1 MAKKNTKDKSK
12 TLNRLLNVSQ
22 VLNDNKV
29 FAGVVML
36 IMNIGSKYI
45 NIELSK
51 TQENYIKYS
60 IGRQLIIFSILWVGT
75 RDIFVSLFM
84 TVLFILFADYLL
96 NENSYYC
103 IIPKNYREGIKGS
116 SDNDNI
122 TVTEKDVNNAIDTL
136 KTALKNKGT
145 ENPDL
150 ENTLYK
156 ENFI

>member
-1 MAKKNTKDKSK
+1 MAKKNTKEKSK

-29 FAGVVML
+29 FAGIVML

-103 IIPKNYREGIKGS
+103 IIPKNYREGNTNMDDI
-116 SDNDNI
+116 N
-122 TVTEKDVNNAIDTL
+122 VTEKDVNSAIDTL
-136 KTALKNKGT
+136 KMALKKKGT
-145 ENPDL
+145 ENMEI